1 MRVVSCRAS
10 VLKQKMSGK
19 DLNDLID
26 KMGTLVVNQSE
37 RATKSNQNDVINE
50 LTYNYNH
57 ISPECLCLHPLH
69 YIIDNN

>member
-1 MRVVSCRAS
+1 

-37 RATKSNQNDVINE
+37 RATKSNQNDFINE
-50 LTYNYNH
+50 LTYDYNH
-57 ISPECLCLHPLH
+57 ISP
-69 YIIDNN
+69 